1 MTNAT
6 KPDAFDARAA
16 SKLICVDQLI
26 AALKAERREV
36 FQAII
41 EALKDAMEL
50 VSDDQD
56 DAE

>member
-1 MTNAT
+1 MSNAT
-6 KPDAFDARAA
+6 KPDAFDAWAA
-16 SKLICVDQLI
+16 SKLIFVDQLI